1 LLSAHAKATYAAL
14 QDAPQQDG
22 QINRNSML
30 RLSFRGKSRQKS
42 VSMPNWAFALMAA
55 GSAALGI
62 ALFLVVSTI
71 AVLLLPIVLI
81 GGAIAAYVMRKR
93 IEKMLKT
100 AGFQTAPGPAPRKR
114 AARKPAAAEI
124 EDVEY
129 RVVSEPPR
137 GPSSDPGKK

>member
-1 LLSAHAKATYAAL
+1 
-14 QDAPQQDG
+14 
-22 QINRNSML
+22 
-30 RLSFRGKSRQKS
+30 
-42 VSMPNWAFALMAA
+42 MAA

-71 AVLLLPIVLI
+71 AVLLLPLVLV
-81 GGAIAAYVMRKR
+81 GGSIAAYVMRKR

-100 AGFQTAPGPAPRKR
+100 AGFEATQAPTQRKKATRKQAAP
-114 AARKPAAAEI
+114 EI

-137 GPSSDPGKK
+137 GASNETGKR